1 MTLNSVARRRHF
13 CRNNCLNAV
22 TSEME
27 TAVATYAVGQ
37 LLKTF
42 TDHSGLG
49 KLKNVGH
56 CYQLFC
62 YLRHGRSIL
71 QFVKVK

>member
-37 LLKTF
+37 AFENVHRLFWTRQIEKCGSLLPTVLLFKT
-42 TDHSGLG
+42 
-49 KLKNVGH
+49 
-56 CYQLFC
+56 
-62 YLRHGRSIL
+62 RP
-71 QFVKVK
+71 